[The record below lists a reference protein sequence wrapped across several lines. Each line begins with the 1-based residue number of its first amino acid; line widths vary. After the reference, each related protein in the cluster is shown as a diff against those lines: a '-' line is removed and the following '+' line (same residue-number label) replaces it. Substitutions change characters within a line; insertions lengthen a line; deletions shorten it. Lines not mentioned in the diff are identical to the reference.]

1 MLILVQTGMKQNRGD
16 LIDKTTRT
24 LLVSII
30 VNMALVISKL
40 IIGFLC
46 SSRALIANGIHS
58 LTDMITD
65 IIAIVGNNLSRKPAD
80 TRHPY
85 GYGQIE
91 YVTNII
97 MGLTILIL
105 GVTQIFSAFSSNID
119 MPSNIIIYVSIIAMV
134 VKYTL
139 SRYITLKGKK
149 YKSGLLIVSGF
160 ESKADALT
168 TLFVIISALLSKLTV
183 YNELY
188 KYSDNVCTFVIGLYI
203 SYVSLKILKENAFD
217 LIDKVEDNQELL
229 NKMKKNR
236 LKNVEIK
243 DVTSLSLIKYGTYY
257 TANVEIALN
266 KNTKLKDIEV
276 INKKLEKQLVNRR
289 TRISYLVLSTKV
301 YEGSE

>member
-1 MLILVQTGMKQNRGD
+1 M
-16 LIDKTTRT
+16 DKITRT

-30 VNMALVISKL
+30 VNIGLVISKL
-40 IIGFLC
+40 IIGFLG
-46 SSRALIANGIHS
+46 SSKALIANGIHS

-119 MPSNIIIYVSIIAMV
+119 MPSNIIIYVSAIAMV
-134 VKYTL
+134 VKYIL

-188 KYSDNVCTFVIGLYI
+188 KYSDNVCTFIIGLYI

-217 LIDKVEDNQELL
+217 LIDKVEDNQELI
-229 NKMKKNR
+229 NKIKKKI

-266 KNTKLKDIEV
+266 KNTKLKDIEE

>member
-1 MLILVQTGMKQNRGD
+1 M
-16 LIDKTTRT
+16 DKITIT

-30 VNMALVISKL
+30 VNVGLVISKL
-40 IIGFLC
+40 IIGFLG
-46 SSRALIANGIHS
+46 SSKALIANGIHS

-105 GVTQIFSAFSSNID
+105 GITQIFSAFSSNID
-119 MPSNIIIYVSIIAMV
+119 MPSNIIIYVSVIAMV
-134 VKYTL
+134 VKYAL

-217 LIDKVEDNQELL
+217 LIDKVEDNQELI
-229 NKMKKNR
+229 NKIKKKI
-236 LKNVEIK
+236 LKNIEIK

-266 KNTKLKDIEV
+266 KNTKLKDIEE

>member
-1 MLILVQTGMKQNRGD
+1 M
-16 LIDKTTRT
+16 DKTTRT

-40 IIGFLC
+40 IIGFLG
-46 SSRALIANGIHS
+46 SSKALIANGIHS

-105 GVTQIFSAFSSNID
+105 GITQIFSAFSSNID

-134 VKYTL
+134 VKYAL

-217 LIDKVEDNQELL
+217 LIDKVEDNQELI
-229 NKMKKNR
+229 NKIKKKI
-236 LKNVEIK
+236 LKNIEIK

-266 KNTKLKDIEV
+266 KNTKLKDIEE

>member
-1 MLILVQTGMKQNRGD
+1 M
-16 LIDKTTRT
+16 DKTTRT

-40 IIGFLC
+40 IIGFLG

-65 IIAIVGNNLSRKPAD
+65 MIAIVGNNLSRKPAD

-134 VKYTL
+134 VKYAL

-149 YKSGLLIVSGF
+149 YKSVLLIVSGF

-217 LIDKVEDNQELL
+217 LIDKVEDNQELI
-229 NKMKKNR
+229 NKIKKKI
-236 LKNVEIK
+236 LKNIEIK

-266 KNTKLKDIEV
+266 KNTKLKDIEE

>member
-1 MLILVQTGMKQNRGD
+1 M
-16 LIDKTTRT
+16 DKITRM

-30 VNMALVISKL
+30 VNIGLVISKL
-40 IIGFLC
+40 IIGFLG

-119 MPSNIIIYVSIIAMV
+119 MPSNIIIYVSVIAMV

-188 KYSDNVCTFVIGLYI
+188 KYSDNVCTFIIGLYI

-217 LIDKVEDNQELL
+217 LIDKVEDNQELI
-229 NKMKKNR
+229 NKIKKKI
-236 LKNVEIK
+236 LKNIEIK

-266 KNTKLKDIEV
+266 KNTKLKDIEE

-289 TRISYLVLSTKV
+289 TRISYLVLSTRV

>member
-1 MLILVQTGMKQNRGD
+1 M
-16 LIDKTTRT
+16 DKITRT

-30 VNMALVISKL
+30 VNIGLVISKL
-40 IIGFLC
+40 IIGFLG

-119 MPSNIIIYVSIIAMV
+119 TPSNIIIYVSAIAMV

-160 ESKADALT
+160 ESKTDALT

-217 LIDKVEDNQELL
+217 LIDKVEDNQELI
-229 NKMKKNR
+229 NKIKKKI
-236 LKNVEIK
+236 LKNIEIK

-266 KNTKLKDIEV
+266 KNTKLKDIEE

>member
-1 MLILVQTGMKQNRGD
+1 M
-16 LIDKTTRT
+16 DKITRT

-40 IIGFLC
+40 IIGFLG

-119 MPSNIIIYVSIIAMV
+119 MPSNIIIYVSVIAMV
-134 VKYTL
+134 VKYAL

-217 LIDKVEDNQELL
+217 LIDKVEDNQELI
-229 NKMKKNR
+229 NKIKKKI
-236 LKNVEIK
+236 LKNIEIK

-266 KNTKLKDIEV
+266 KNTKLKDIEA

>member
-1 MLILVQTGMKQNRGD
+1 M
-16 LIDKTTRT
+16 DKITRT

-30 VNMALVISKL
+30 VNIGLVISKL
-40 IIGFLC
+40 IIGFLG

-119 MPSNIIIYVSIIAMV
+119 TPSNIIIYVSAIAMV

-217 LIDKVEDNQELL
+217 LIDKVEDNQEL
-229 NKMKKNR
+229 
-236 LKNVEIK
+236 
-243 DVTSLSLIKYGTYY
+243 
-257 TANVEIALN
+257 
-266 KNTKLKDIEV
+266 
-276 INKKLEKQLVNRR
+276 INKIKCQLHTEKTRNQKKLPSNFKRESLA
-289 TRISYLVLSTKV
+289 
-301 YEGSE
+301 G

>member
-1 MLILVQTGMKQNRGD
+1 M
-16 LIDKTTRT
+16 DKITRT

-30 VNMALVISKL
+30 VNIGLVISKL
-40 IIGFLC
+40 IIGFLG
-46 SSRALIANGIHS
+46 SSKALIANGIHS

-105 GVTQIFSAFSSNID
+105 GITQIFSAFSSNID
-119 MPSNIIIYVSIIAMV
+119 MPSNIIIYVSVIAMM
-134 VKYTL
+134 VKYAL

-217 LIDKVEDNQELL
+217 LIDKVEDNQELI
-229 NKMKKNR
+229 NKIKKKI
-236 LKNVEIK
+236 LKNIEIK

-266 KNTKLKDIEV
+266 KNTKLKDIEE

>member
-1 MLILVQTGMKQNRGD
+1 M
-16 LIDKTTRT
+16 DKTTRT

-40 IIGFLC
+40 IIGFLG

-217 LIDKVEDNQELL
+217 LIDKVEDNQELI
-229 NKMKKNR
+229 NKIKKKI
-236 LKNVEIK
+236 LKNIEIK

-266 KNTKLKDIEV
+266 KNTKLKDIEA

-289 TRISYLVLSTKV
+289 TRISYLVLSTTV

>member
-1 MLILVQTGMKQNRGD
+1 M
-16 LIDKTTRT
+16 DKITRT

-30 VNMALVISKL
+30 VNIGLVISKL
-40 IIGFLC
+40 IIGYLG

-80 TRHPY
+80 ARHPY

-119 MPSNIIIYVSIIAMV
+119 TPSNIIIYVSAIAMV

-217 LIDKVEDNQELL
+217 LIDKVEDNQELI
-229 NKMKKNR
+229 NKIKKKI
-236 LKNVEIK
+236 LKNIEIK

-266 KNTKLKDIEV
+266 KNTKLKDIEE

>member
-1 MLILVQTGMKQNRGD
+1 M
-16 LIDKTTRT
+16 DKITRT

-40 IIGFLC
+40 IIGFLG

-217 LIDKVEDNQELL
+217 LIDKVEDNQELI
-229 NKMKKNR
+229 NKIKKKI
-236 LKNVEIK
+236 LKNIEIK

-266 KNTKLKDIEV
+266 KNTKLKDIEE

>member
-1 MLILVQTGMKQNRGD
+1 M
-16 LIDKTTRT
+16 DKTTRT

-40 IIGFLC
+40 IIGFLG

-105 GVTQIFSAFSSNID
+105 GITQIFSAFSSNID
-119 MPSNIIIYVSIIAMV
+119 MPSNIIIYVSVIAMV
-134 VKYTL
+134 VKYAL

-217 LIDKVEDNQELL
+217 LIDKVEDNQELI
-229 NKMKKNR
+229 NKIKKKI
-236 LKNVEIK
+236 LKNIEIK

-266 KNTKLKDIEV
+266 KNTKLKDIEE